1 MWRLLMNAVVK
12 TGGKEYRIAKGDL
25 IRVEKME
32 GKVGDQ
38 VTMKDILMVSHEG
51 QVQVGNPLLANA
63 VITGEIVQQVKGKK
77 VLTYKM
83 KRRKN
88 YRRTKGHRQT
98 YTYIRVN
105 DISLG

>member
-12 TGGKEYRIAKGDL
+12 TGGKEYRISKGDL

-38 VTMKDILMVSHEG
+38 VTMQDILMISDEDK
-51 QVQVGNPLLANA
+51 VQVGNPFLTNA
-63 VITGEIVQQVKGKK
+63 VITGEIVQQVRGKK
-77 VLTYKM
+77 VLIYKM

-88 YRRTKGHRQT
+88 YRRTKGHRQN
-98 YTYIRVN
+98 YTYVRVN
-105 DISLG
+105 DISLA

>member
-1 MWRLLMNAVVK
+1 MYAVMK
-12 TGGKEYRIAKGDL
+12 TGGKEYRISKGDI
-25 IRVEKME
+25 IRVEKVE
-32 GKVGDQ
+32 GKTGDQ
-38 VTMKDILMVSHEG
+38 VTMKDVLMVSREG
-51 QVQVGNPLLANA
+51 QVQFGKPFLTDAI
-63 VITGEIVQQVKGKK
+63 ITGEIVQQAKGQK

-105 DISLG
+105 DITVG

>member
-1 MWRLLMNAVVK
+1 MYAVIK
-12 TGGKEYRIAKGDL
+12 TGGKEYQVSKGDI
-25 IRVEKME
+25 IRVEKIE

-38 VTMKDILMVSHEG
+38 VTIKDVLMVSREG
-51 QVQVGNPLLANA
+51 QVQFGKPFLTDA
-63 VITGEIVQQVKGKK
+63 IIKGEIVQQAKGRK

-98 YTYIRVN
+98 YTYFRVN
-105 DISLG
+105 DITVG

>member
-1 MWRLLMNAVVK
+1 MYAVVK
-12 TGGKEYRIAKGDL
+12 TGGKEYRISQGDL
-25 IRVEKME
+25 VRVEKME

-38 VTMKDILMVSHEG
+38 VTMKDVLMVSQEG

-105 DISLG
+105 DISLA

>member
-1 MWRLLMNAVVK
+1 MYAVVK
-12 TGGKEYRIAKGDL
+12 TGGKEYRISQGDL

-51 QVQVGNPLLANA
+51 QVQVGNPLLVNA

-105 DISLG
+105 EISLS

>member
-1 MWRLLMNAVVK
+1 MYAVVK
-12 TGGKEYRIAKGDL
+12 TGGKEYRISQGDL

-32 GKVGDQ
+32 GKVGDL

-77 VLTYKM
+77 VLIYKM

-105 DISLG
+105 EISLG

>member
-1 MWRLLMNAVVK
+1 MYAVVK
-12 TGGKEYRIAKGDL
+12 TGGKEYRISQGDL

-77 VLTYKM
+77 VLIYKM

-98 YTYIRVN
+98 YTYVRVN
-105 DISLG
+105 DISLA

>member
-38 VTMKDILMVSHEG
+38 VTMKDILMISDEDK
-51 QVQVGNPLLANA
+51 VQVGNPFLTNA
-63 VITGEIVQQVKGKK
+63 VITGEIVQQVRGKK
-77 VLTYKM
+77 VLIYKM

-98 YTYIRVN
+98 YTYVRVN
-105 DISLG
+105 DISLS